1 MTRSVYRCVTAWALL
16 GTARR
21 GEGILHLNA
30 NLSPPGNRHRPELF
44 SMPLSPKDC
53 FSRPM
58 IAALLLLATSLGAYA
73 DERDREAALLIEVF
87 TTSQYPIQ
95 KTSSLRAP
103 NDSRERY
110 RRYDIDRIS
119 LLEEALSEG
128 LPNDPVRAKQL
139 VLTRFQTMDSTLGD
153 QLENAG
159 KGLAQAMT
167 YDIDRLPAVV
177 FDGQSVVYG
186 VTDIDEAL
194 AQYHQWRERTE
205 R

>member
-1 MTRSVYRCVTAWALL
+1 
-16 GTARR
+16 
-21 GEGILHLNA
+21 
-30 NLSPPGNRHRPELF
+30 
-44 SMPLSPKDC
+44 
-53 FSRPM
+53 M

-73 DERDREAALLIEVF
+73 DESDREAALLIEVF

-95 KTSSLRAP
+95 KTTSLRAP

-128 LPNDPVRAKQL
+128 LPNDPERAKQL

-167 YDIDRLPAVV
+167 YGIDRLPAVV
-177 FDGQSVVYG
+177 FEGQAVIYG
-186 VTDIDEAL
+186 VTDIDKAL
-194 AQYHQWRERTE
+194 VQYHQWHERTE

>member
-1 MTRSVYRCVTAWALL
+1 
-16 GTARR
+16 
-21 GEGILHLNA
+21 
-30 NLSPPGNRHRPELF
+30 
-44 SMPLSPKDC
+44 MPLSPKGC

-73 DERDREAALLIEVF
+73 DERGREVALLIEVF

-95 KTSSLRAP
+95 KRTSLRAP

-119 LLEEALSEG
+119 LLEQQLSQG

-139 VLTRFQTMDSTLGD
+139 VLTRFQTMDATLSD

-167 YDIDRLPAVV
+167 YGIDRLPAVV
-177 FDGQSVVYG
+177 FEGQAIVYG